1 MADDAFDDFDTLP
14 EPAPTGRGRATAGT
28 GPTAGNRPSGASERP
43 RWKRRLRAVLI
54 LCGVVALGSA
64 PWWGRAGLRRL
75 DFFRVR
81 RVEIEGTRY
90 VSPDQIVSRLRV
102 DSTASVFDD
111 VELFEKR
118 VRLHPSV
125 REVHITRRLPGT
137 FVVRITENL
146 PVALVPAASGLVPV
160 DAAGRSLP
168 VDPAT
173 ADMDLPV
180 LASRDFAAL
189 ALLGDLRDLAPGF
202 YARVGE
208 IRRLPRGDL
217 LVRLNE
223 SGTFAILAASGV
235 TAQRLTDVIPVEQ
248 DLINRNQRA
257 TELDLRYRDQVIAR
271 LP

>member
-1 MADDAFDDFDTLP
+1 MADAPFDDFDTIP
-14 EPAPTGRGRATAGT
+14 EPPPTERGRGRATPAVSAA
-28 GPTAGNRPSGASERP
+28 PERP
-43 RWKRRLRAVLI
+43 RWKKRLRAVLF
-54 LCGVVALGSA
+54 LCG
-64 PWWGRAGLRRL
+64 
-75 DFFRVR
+75 
-81 RVEIEGTRY
+81 GTRY
-90 VSPDQIVSRLRV
+90 VSPDQIVSRLGV

-111 VELFEKR
+111 VEPFEKR

-125 REVHITRRLPGT
+125 RDVHISRRLPGT
-137 FVVRITENL
+137 LVVRITENL

-160 DAAGRSLP
+160 DAVGRSLP
-168 VDPAT
+168 VDPTT

-180 LASRDFAAL
+180 LASRDIAAL
-189 ALLGDLRDLAPGF
+189 ALLGDLRDLAPGLF
-202 YARVGE
+202 ARVGE
-208 IRRLPRGDL
+208 IRRLPKGDL

>member
-1 MADDAFDDFDTLP
+1 MATDEVETFDAIDAASTR
-14 EPAPTGRGRATAGT
+14 PAAR
-28 GPTAGNRPSGASERP
+28 RPVTETP
-43 RWKRRLRAVLI
+43 RWKRRLRAALVACVVL
-54 LCGVVALGSA
+54 LLGSA

-75 DFFRVR
+75 EFFRVR
-81 RVEIEGTRY
+81 RVEIDGTRY

-111 VELFEKR
+111 MELFEKR

-125 REVHITRRLPGT
+125 REVRITRRLPGT
-137 FVVRITENL
+137 LVVRITENL

-160 DAAGRSLP
+160 DATGRSLP

-173 ADMDLPV
+173 ADVDLPV
-180 LASRDFAAL
+180 LASRDTAAL
-189 ALLGDLRDLAPGF
+189 AVLGDLRELAPGLF
-202 YARVGE
+202 ARVGE

-223 SGTFAILAASGV
+223 NGAFAIMAGSDV
-235 TAQRLTDVIPVEQ
+235 TARRLTDVIPVEQ
-248 DLINRNQRA
+248 DLKNRNQRA